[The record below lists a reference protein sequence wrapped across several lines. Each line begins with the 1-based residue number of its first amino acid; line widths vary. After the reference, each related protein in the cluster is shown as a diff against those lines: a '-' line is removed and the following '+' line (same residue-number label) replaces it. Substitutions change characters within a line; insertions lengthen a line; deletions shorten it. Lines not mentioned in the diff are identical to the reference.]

1 MGASLVHKSNEI
13 ALPVSVFNPDDER
26 MVTKIHEMMKEGQFL
41 TGEDRG
47 QILIGNYVAGN
58 KDESKDFFES
68 LGGVKTGDS
77 ITVNYVN
84 GVSRDYRIKGIF
96 QTKSYQTDYM
106 VFVSWNEIEDVLGY
120 PLDKSVEILV
130 KTEPGTR
137 EDRVKKTMMSF
148 GIKEDVKTW
157 KEQAGGL
164 FDESIESFQI
174 INNIT
179 LLVSLIIAIVVLF
192 IVIMIKTLHNR
203 REIGVLK
210 AIIGIIGIV
219 IGFCIIQTL
228 ILYFSVYPIEFPDG
242 NVSLYVESG
251 IMIESAILL
260 LIASVIAGYFPAMRI
275 AKEDILTAMRG

>member
-1 MGASLVHKSNEI
+1 
-13 ALPVSVFNPDDER
+13 
-26 MVTKIHEMMKEGQFL
+26 
-41 TGEDRG
+41 
-47 QILIGNYVAGN
+47 
-58 KDESKDFFES
+58 
-68 LGGVKTGDS
+68 
-77 ITVNYVN
+77 VN

-210 AIIGIIGIV
+210 AIGIDEDIIIQSYVLQTLIIGIIGIV